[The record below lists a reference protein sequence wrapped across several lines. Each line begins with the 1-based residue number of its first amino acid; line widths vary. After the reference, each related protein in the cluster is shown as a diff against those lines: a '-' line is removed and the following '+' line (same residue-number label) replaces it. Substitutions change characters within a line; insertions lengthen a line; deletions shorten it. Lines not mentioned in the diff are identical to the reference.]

1 MNTNLHEEINLHY
14 GYSVAI
20 SSRNS
25 PTSYPTHWHT
35 QAEFILAKENNC
47 IYSINET
54 TYTLNEG
61 DVLIV
66 WPTELHEVLSTPER
80 GSLIMQFDAKII
92 SECRDFG
99 IYYPRLQSIH
109 KVSDYSEDLNRLIAQ
124 EMTLCE
130 ERNQNQESFF
140 EAKALS
146 SIYAMLI
153 NMCTFLQNNNGNE
166 QSATPSFA
174 SESFLKIKSAC
185 NYIAKNCDGNLSQ
198 DEVAKS
204 VGFSTYYFSRL
215 FHQYT
220 GETFSGFVTRQ
231 RIEMAKQLLG
241 NKAIPV
247 TDVAYLSGF
256 QSISNFNKVFK
267 SIMNC
272 SPMQYRKYNV

>member
-14 GYSVAI
+14 GYNVALT
-20 SSRNS
+20 SKNA

-35 QAEFILAKENNC
+35 QAEFILAKEDC
-47 IYSINET
+47 CSFSINET
-54 TYTLNEG
+54 SYELNAG
-61 DVLIV
+61 DVLLI
-66 WPTELHEVLSTPER
+66 WPTELHEVVSTPDQA
-80 GSLIMQFDAKII
+80 SLILQFDAKII

-99 IYYPRLQSIH
+99 VFFTRLQSIH
-109 KVSDYSEDLNRLIAQ
+109 KVSDYSEELNKLVAQ
-124 EMTLCE
+124 EMLLCE
-130 ERNQNQESFF
+130 ERLLNHEQFF
-140 EAKALS
+140 ESKALIS
-146 SIYAMLI
+146 VYNMLI
-153 NMCTFLQNNNGNE
+153 HMCTFLQNNIGNE
-166 QSATPSFA
+166 QSSNPSFA

-185 NYIAKNCDGNLSQ
+185 NYIAKNCDGNLTQ
-198 DEVAKS
+198 DEVARS

-220 GETFSGFVTRQ
+220 GETFSGYVTRQ
-231 RIEMAKQLLG
+231 RIEMAKRLLA